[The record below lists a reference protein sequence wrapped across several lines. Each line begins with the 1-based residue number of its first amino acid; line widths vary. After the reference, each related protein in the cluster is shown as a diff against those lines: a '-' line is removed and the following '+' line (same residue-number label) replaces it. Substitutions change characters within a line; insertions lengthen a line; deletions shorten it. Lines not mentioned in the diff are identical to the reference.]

1 MAEDLG
7 TPHLRFERDGVFAWC
22 TVDRPEARNA
32 LTSAMYYGV
41 RRAIAITNDDAH
53 LEALIITGAGDVFI
67 PGGEM
72 RGRHDDDRRKVAEL
86 LGPDVLPFAT
96 IRHSRVPVV
105 AAVNGLCQGG
115 GLIIAM
121 LADVAVASD
130 RATFRAPEALRGVA
144 DANLA
149 AILPAHVGVA
159 RARDMLL
166 TGRRLSAGQALEA
179 GLIARVV
186 PHEELRTRA
195 RQAASELLM
204 AGPNARFQCKRMINE
219 RYGLVDQMTFESSI
233 GSDEVRE
240 GFLAFAE
247 KRLPAWVPEE
257 LQPG

>member
-1 MAEDLG
+1 MTVDLG

-22 TVDRPEARNA
+22 IVDRPEARNA
-32 LTSAMYYGV
+32 LTSAMYFGV
-41 RRAIAITNDDAH
+41 REAVAVTNREAGV
-53 LEALIITGAGDVFI
+53 EALIITGTGDVFI

-72 RGRHDDDRRKVAEL
+72 RGRHDDDRHKVAGL
-86 LGPDVLPFAT
+86 LGPDALPFAT
-96 IRHSRVPVV
+96 IRHSRSPVV

-149 AILPAHVGVA
+149 ALLPAHMGVA

-166 TGRRLSAGQALEA
+166 TGRRLDAQEALEA

-186 PHEELRTRA
+186 PHEELRARA
-195 RQAASELLM
+195 RQAAIELLM
-204 AGPNARFQCKRMINE
+204 AGPDARFQCKRMINE
-219 RYGLVDQMTFESSI
+219 RYGLVDQMTFEASI

-240 GFLAFAE
+240 GFLAFAD
-247 KRLPAWVPEE
+247 KRPPSWVPEE
-257 LQPG
+257 LLPG

>member
-1 MAEDLG
+1 MTVDLG

-22 TVDRPEARNA
+22 IVDRPEARNA
-32 LTSAMYYGV
+32 LTSAMYFGV
-41 RRAIAITNDDAH
+41 REAVAVTNREAGV
-53 LEALIITGAGDVFI
+53 EALIITGTGDVFI

-72 RGRHDDDRRKVAEL
+72 RGRHDDDRHKVAGL

-96 IRHSRVPVV
+96 IRHSRSPVV

-149 AILPAHVGVA
+149 ALLPAHMGVA

-166 TGRRLSAGQALEA
+166 TGRRLDAQEALEA

-186 PHEELRTRA
+186 PHEELRARA
-195 RQAASELLM
+195 RQAATELLM
-204 AGPNARFQCKRMINE
+204 AGPDARFQCKRMINE
-219 RYGLVDQMTFESSI
+219 RYGLVDQMTFEASI

-240 GFLAFAE
+240 GFLAFAD
-247 KRLPAWVPEE
+247 KRPPSWVPEE
-257 LQPG
+257 LLPG

>member
-1 MAEDLG
+1 MTDDLG
-7 TPHLRFERDGVFAWC
+7 TAHLRFERDGVLAWC
-22 TVDRPEARNA
+22 IVDRPEARNA

-41 RRAIAITNDDAH
+41 RQAVDITNRDEAI
-53 LEALIITGAGDVFI
+53 EALIITGTGDVFV

-96 IRHSRVPVV
+96 IRHSRAPVV

-121 LADVAVASD
+121 LSDVAVASD

-149 AILPAHVGVA
+149 AILPAHIGVA

-166 TGRRLSAGQALEA
+166 TGRRMGADEALEA

-186 PHEELRTRA
+186 AHDDLRAEA
-195 RQAASELLM
+195 RQAAVDLLM
-204 AGPNARFQCKRMINE
+204 AGPSARFQCKRMINE
-219 RYGLVDQMTFESSI
+219 RYGLVDQMTFEASI

-247 KRLPAWVPEE
+247 KRPPHWVPDE
-257 LQPG
+257 LQPK

>member
-1 MAEDLG
+1 MTEDLG

-41 RRAIAITNDDAH
+41 RQAVAITNGDTS
-53 LEALIITGAGDVFI
+53 LEALIITGTGDVFI

-96 IRHSRVPVV
+96 IRHSRSPVV
-105 AAVNGLCQGG
+105 AAINGLCQGG
-115 GLIIAM
+115 GLIIGM
-121 LADVAVASD
+121 LADVAVASE

-149 AILPAHVGVA
+149 AILPAHIGVA

-166 TGRRLSAGQALEA
+166 TGRRLDAREALEA

-186 PHEELRTRA
+186 PHDDLRARA

-204 AGPNARFQCKRMINE
+204 AGPNARFQSKRMINE

-247 KRLPAWVPEE
+247 KRPPHWVPAE
-257 LQPG
+257 LQAR